1 MAEQK
6 KIAFHT
12 LGCKL
17 NFSET
22 DAISRQFA
30 DDAYVLVDFSEP
42 ADIYV
47 INSCTVTK
55 NAEKRCKTLIR
66 QALKNNYLAH
76 LVVVGCYS
84 QIKPAELLAI
94 PGVAMVLGNAEK
106 FNLFGH
112 LKRLEEANN
121 DLKGFGIDR
130 QGVDEPE
137 GFNVPE
143 NINDRIGVD
152 DPESIYVNENV
163 NDMTGVDK
171 KTVVNDMTGFDD
183 TVSVDDKKG
192 VAKETLTEFIP
203 TFSTGGRTRSFFKV
217 QDGCDYKCSYCTI
230 PLARGHSRSDSIAGT
245 IETARKIAQT
255 DMKEIVL
262 TGVNIGDFGKQHGE
276 SFHDLLEE
284 LTSIDGIER
293 IRLSSVEPDL
303 LHDDIIRLVAAESK
317 LMPHFHI
324 PLQSGCDSI
333 LKAMGRRYNTA
344 LFADRI
350 ESIRKHI
357 PHACIAADLIVG
369 YPGETDAMFNESM
382 NFISGMDVSYIHV
395 FTYSER
401 ENTRALK
408 QGQAVHPAERKKRSK
423 AMQQLSS
430 EMKKQF
436 IQSNRG
442 LITTVL
448 WENSRRNG
456 YMFGF
461 TENYIKIKTPFDKQK
476 VNTIERV
483 RLDKT
488 DKSGVYEI

>member
-1 MAEQK
+1 MVEQK

-30 DDAYVLVDFSEP
+30 DDGYVLVDFSEP

-66 QALKNNYLAH
+66 QALKTNELAH
-76 LVVVGCYS
+76 VVVMGCYS
-84 QIKPAELLAI
+84 QIKPAELFAI
-94 PGVAMVLGNAEK
+94 PGVSMVLGNAEK
-106 FNLFGH
+106 FNLFEH
-112 LKRLEEANN
+112 LRNLEKTDSDLDRSRLEYE
-121 DLKGFGIDR
+121 
-130 QGVDEPE
+130 GVDEM
-137 GFNVPE
+137 G
-143 NINDRIGVD
+143 GVD
-152 DPESIYVNENV
+152 NR
-163 NDMTGVDK
+163 TGIDAGSGVGDLQGVK
-171 KTVVNDMTGFDD
+171 GEELTG
-183 TVSVDDKKG
+183 
-192 VAKETLTEFIP
+192 FIP
-203 TFSTGGRTRSFFKV
+203 TFSTGGRTRSFFKI

-230 PLARGHSRSDSIAGT
+230 PLARGHSRSDTIAGT
-245 IETARKIAQT
+245 IETARTIAQT

-262 TGVNIGDFGKQHGE
+262 TGVNIGDFGKQHSE
-276 SFHDLLEE
+276 SFHDLLKE
-284 LTSIDGIER
+284 LIKIEGIER

-303 LHDDIIRLVAAESK
+303 LHDDIIRLVAAEPK

-324 PLQSGCDSI
+324 PLQSGSDGI

-344 LFADRI
+344 MFADRVA
-350 ESIRKHI
+350 SIRQDI

-369 YPGETDAMFNESM
+369 YPGETASLFKESYD
-382 NFISGMDVSYIHV
+382 FIAEMDVSYIHV

-401 ENTRALK
+401 ENTRALE
-408 QGQAVHPAERKKRSK
+408 QEQAVHPAERKKRSK

-430 EMKKQF
+430 EKKKQF

-442 LITTVL
+442 LVTTVL
-448 WENSRRNG
+448 WENSNHKG

-461 TENYIKIKTPFDKQK
+461 TENYIKVKTPFDKNK
-476 VNTIERV
+476 VNTLERV
-483 RLDKT
+483 LLDKT

>member
-1 MAEQK
+1 MVEQK

-30 DDAYVLVDFSEP
+30 DDGYALVDFSEP

-66 QALKNNYLAH
+66 QALKTNELAH
-76 LVVVGCYS
+76 VVVMGCYS
-84 QIKPAELLAI
+84 QIKPAELFAI
-94 PGVAMVLGNAEK
+94 PGVSMVLGNAEK
-106 FNLFGH
+106 FNLFEH
-112 LKRLEEANN
+112 LRNLEKTDGDLDRSRLEYE
-121 DLKGFGIDR
+121 
-130 QGVDEPE
+130 GVDEM
-137 GFNVPE
+137 G
-143 NINDRIGVD
+143 GVD
-152 DPESIYVNENV
+152 NR
-163 NDMTGVDK
+163 TGIDAGSGVGDLQGVK
-171 KTVVNDMTGFDD
+171 GEELTG
-183 TVSVDDKKG
+183 
-192 VAKETLTEFIP
+192 FIP
-203 TFSTGGRTRSFFKV
+203 TFSTGGRTRSFFKI

-230 PLARGHSRSDSIAGT
+230 PLARGHSRSDTIAGT
-245 IETARKIAQT
+245 IETARTIAQT

-262 TGVNIGDFGKQHGE
+262 TGVNIGDFGKRHGE
-276 SFHDLLEE
+276 SFHDLLKE
-284 LTSIDGIER
+284 LIKIEGIER

-303 LHDDIIRLVAAESK
+303 LHDDIIRLVAAEPK

-324 PLQSGCDSI
+324 PLQSGSDGI

-344 LFADRI
+344 MFADRVA
-350 ESIRKHI
+350 SIRQDI

-369 YPGETDAMFNESM
+369 YPGETASLFKESYD
-382 NFISGMDVSYIHV
+382 FIAEMDVSYIHV

-401 ENTRALK
+401 ENTRALE
-408 QGQAVHPAERKKRSK
+408 QEQAVHPAERKKRSK

-430 EMKKQF
+430 EKKKQF

-442 LITTVL
+442 LVTTVL
-448 WENSRRNG
+448 WENSNHKG

-461 TENYIKIKTPFDKQK
+461 TENYIKVKTPFDKNK
-476 VNTIERV
+476 VNTLERV
-483 RLDKT
+483 LLDKT

>member
-1 MAEQK
+1 MVKLK

-30 DDAYVLVDFSEP
+30 EDGYLLVDFSEP

-66 QALKNNYLAH
+66 QALKTNELAH
-76 LVVVGCYS
+76 VVVLGCYS

-106 FNLFGH
+106 FNLFEH
-112 LKRLEEANN
+112 LKRLEKADD
-121 DLKGFGIDR
+121 DL
-130 QGVDEPE
+130 QGMRMEQE
-137 GFNVPE
+137 
-143 NINDRIGVD
+143 GVD
-152 DPESIYVNENV
+152 DME
-163 NDMTGVDK
+163 
-171 KTVVNDMTGFDD
+171 GFDD
-183 TVSVDDKKG
+183 AT
-192 VAKETLTEFIP
+192 AKESLAGFIP

-230 PLARGHSRSDSIAGT
+230 PLARGHSRSDTIAGT
-245 IETARKIAQT
+245 IETARKIAQN

-276 SFHDLLEE
+276 TFYDLLKE
-284 LTSIDGIER
+284 LTCIDGIER

-303 LHDDIIRLVAAESK
+303 LNDDIIRLVAAEPK

-324 PLQSGCDSI
+324 PLQSGSDSI

-344 LFADRI
+344 LFAGRI
-350 ESIRKHI
+350 ETIRKHI

-369 YPGETDAMFNESM
+369 YPGETDALFNKSM

-401 ENTRALK
+401 ENTRAVE
-408 QGQAVHPAERKKRSK
+408 QEQAVHPAERKKRSK

-430 EMKKQF
+430 EKKKQF
-436 IQSNRG
+436 IQSNQG

-448 WENSRRNG
+448 WENSRHNG
-456 YMFGF
+456 CMFGF
-461 TENYIKIKTPFDKQK
+461 TENYIKVKTPSDKQK
-476 VNTIERV
+476 VNTIQRV
-483 RLDKT
+483 QLGKT
-488 DKSGVYEI
+488 DKSGIFEI